1 MSRKSRRWS
10 SRICSWARV
19 GIGLVP
25 LLLVGLLSG
34 CASSGTKD
42 LASGDF
48 PDPSSIPDAVPKV
61 EPKSKYGNPESYV
74 VFGKRYH
81 TKSSSHGYVAKGV
94 ASWYGPNFHG
104 RKTSSGEPY
113 DMYAMTAAHK
123 TLPLPTYA
131 RVTNVRNGRSAVVKI
146 NDRGPF
152 HGDRIID
159 LSYSAARKLGVVAK
173 GTAMVE
179 VKAID
184 PKKPEPKAAR
194 NDLFAFAD
202 TSSVSETPASV
213 RRIET
218 PRARPATTR
227 PSAPAAAKKTL
238 VAKAE
243 VPRATREPGGKTP
256 VRVAKAE
263 KPRATAKEVPIRIA
277 KMEKPHTTAK
287 SFPASSAKSEKAST
301 PEPKVALAKAATS
314 PRKGSRSS
322 MYLQVGAFGSRANAE
337 QLRRRLAQ
345 RIAEH
350 VQIRSVDDQTT
361 HWYKV
366 HVGPLASKTT
376 AKDLSQ
382 QLASLGLQGSHIV
395 ME

>member
-152 HGDRIID
+152 HGNRIID

-184 PKKPEPKAAR
+184 PRQPEPKTR

-202 TSSVSETPASV
+202 TSSVGETPASMK
-213 RRIET
+213 RTET
-218 PRARPATTR
+218 PRARPATAR
-227 PSAPAAAKKTL
+227 PSAPEAAKKTL

-243 VPRATREPGGKTP
+243 EPRAARAPGKMSQ

-263 KPRATAKEVPIRIA
+263 KPRAAAKAMPIQIA
-277 KMEKPHTTAK
+277 KAEKPHTTSK
-287 SFPASSAKSEKAST
+287 GVLASSAKSAKAST